1 LRTRGHIAH
10 VEIAITSI
18 LRHNEIKQM
27 KPIHLS
33 LIAIAALSLNAAAD
47 EPKAAQPVR
56 NIMEH
61 HDQSG
66 VPGKEIV
73 IGTATLP
80 PGSAIGY
87 HTHPGDEAG
96 YVLKGNLILK
106 TQGQPDRALKA
117 GDSFFNPRGAVHSL
131 VAAPGSDGM
140 AASAWIVD
148 KGVPLATPVPAA
160 K

>member
-1 LRTRGHIAH
+1 
-10 VEIAITSI
+10 
-18 LRHNEIKQM
+18 M
-27 KPIHLS
+27 KPVHLS

-47 EPKAAQPVR
+47 EPKPAAQPVR
-56 NIMEH
+56 NIMER

-131 VAAPGSDGM
+131 AVAPGADGGM
-140 AASAWIVD
+140 AVSAWIVD
-148 KGVPLATPVPAA
+148 KDVPLATPVPAA

>member
-1 LRTRGHIAH
+1 
-10 VEIAITSI
+10 
-18 LRHNEIKQM
+18 M
-27 KPIHLS
+27 KLAHLS
-33 LIAIAALSLNAAAD
+33 LMVIAALSLNAAAE
-47 EPKAAQPVR
+47 EPKAAAQPVR
-56 NIMEH
+56 NIMER

-80 PGSAIGY
+80 PGSLIGY

-106 TQGQPDRALKA
+106 TQGQPDRHLKP
-117 GDSFFNPRGAVHSL
+117 GDSFFNPRGAIHSL
-131 VAAPGSDGM
+131 AVAPGSDGGM
-140 AASAWIVD
+140 AVSAWIVD
-148 KGVPLATPVPAA
+148 KGEPMATPSPAA